1 MGTRLESG
9 AEPPLY
15 GRARPSGESQPLHPQ
30 RCDKAGRAEMHPS
43 QKTCLDCVLHRAF
56 VGKGR
61 DKAQEND
68 CAAGDDISGGTAVF
82 SSAAPR
88 FQSVQKACGH
98 KEVYFDAAE

>member
-1 MGTRLESG
+1 
-9 AEPPLY
+9 
-15 GRARPSGESQPLHPQ
+15 
-30 RCDKAGRAEMHPS
+30 MH
-43 QKTCLDCVLHRAF
+43 F

-88 FQSVQKACGH
+88 FQSVQKACSH

>member
-1 MGTRLESG
+1 MPYSNFDTDTGWSAVLPTAYDQSV
-9 AEPPLY
+9 
-15 GRARPSGESQPLHPQ
+15 PSGGLAVLK
-30 RCDKAGRAEMHPS
+30 RRRAGMHPS
-43 QKTCLDCVLHRAF
+43 QQTCLDCVLHRAF

-61 DKAQEND
+61 DTAQENA